1 MKRSLYQGRDFRR
14 TRNIEEL
21 RLVAKRWLPNFVF
34 EYVDSGAEDE
44 TTLRANRD
52 AFDAWRLVPSALVDV
67 TQRDTSVS
75 LLGQRA
81 GYPMIIAPT
90 GYNGMQRRE
99 ADISLARAAAQR
111 DIPFTLST
119 VANCTIEDVVAG
131 AQARTW
137 MQLYM
142 LREKAVTRNLL
153 ERARDAGCDT
163 LVLTVDAVYYGNRE
177 WDRRSYAREMQLN
190 WRNKL
195 DVLCHPRWITNV
207 LMPNGVPSFANIARY
222 LPEGERR
229 AANGAVY
236 IAKQMETALDWD
248 AVRWVREAW
257 QGKLVIKGILNVD
270 DAREAMRVGADGIV
284 VTNHGGRQL
293 DTSVTSLEMLPEIA
307 EACRNKITIL
317 VDGGFRRGTD
327 IVKALC
333 LGADAVMLGR
343 ATLYGVAAGGF
354 EGAAH
359 ALTLLTSEVDRT
371 LAHLGC
377 PSVAELSMKYL
388 RPAPVRAV
396 SSRME
401 VSEFA

>member
-1 MKRSLYQGRDFRR
+1 MKRSLYAGRDFRR
-14 TRNIEEL
+14 TRNIDEL

-44 TTLRANRD
+44 VTLRENRSV
-52 AFDAWRLVPSALVDV
+52 FDAWRFVPSALVDA
-67 TQRDTSVS
+67 TARDTSIS

-81 GYPMIIAPT
+81 AYPLVIAPT
-90 GYNGMQRRE
+90 GYNGMQRRD

-111 DIPFTLST
+111 NIPFTLST
-119 VANCTIEDVVAG
+119 VSNCTIEDVVAG
-131 AQARTW
+131 GQARTW

-142 LREKAVTRNLL
+142 LRERAVTRNLL
-153 ERARDAGCDT
+153 DRARDAGCDT

-177 WDRRSYAREMQLN
+177 WDRRSYVRDMQLN

-195 DVLCHPRWITNV
+195 DVLRHPRWIANV
-207 LMPNGVPSFANIARY
+207 LVPHGVPAFANIARY

-229 AANGAVY
+229 ASNGAVY
-236 IAKQMETALDWD
+236 IAKQMETALDWSS
-248 AVRWVREAW
+248 VRWLREHW
-257 QGKLVIKGILNVD
+257 QGKLVIKGILNVA
-270 DAREAMRVGADGIV
+270 DALEAVRLGADGIV

-293 DTSVTSLEMLPEIA
+293 DSTVTSLDVLPEIA
-307 EACRNKITIL
+307 AACRGRLTVI
-317 VDGGFRRGTD
+317 VDGGFRRGTE

-359 ALTLLTSEVDRT
+359 ALTLLTSEIERT
-371 LAHLGC
+371 LGHLGC
-377 PSVAELSMKYL
+377 RSVADLSPNYL
-388 RPAPVRAV
+388 RPAHAGLRA
-396 SSRME
+396 
-401 VSEFA
+401 